1 MPPTD
6 APVSKSKFARSFWDA
21 ATQIGTPN
29 ATTTFHETYDKTDVQ
44 HQVDGSPYTGQRAM
58 ALGFLTKR
66 RLVRF
71 LQSDKG
77 ASLTGIDCT
86 RPGLS
91 AVREQ
96 RIRQVA
102 SEFLDLLVE
111 FTHKYE
117 VVAFDAEAVAEARG
131 MVVGTFCLFRG
142 FSRTIVSSNFAAL
155 KSKWQAAQL
164 ADASIDPPV
173 ASVPVAVSTVASNV
187 VEVAQISAKR
197 QRDA

>member
-1 MPPTD
+1 M
-6 APVSKSKFARSFWDA
+6 
-21 ATQIGTPN
+21 
-29 ATTTFHETYDKTDVQ
+29 
-44 HQVDGSPYTGQRAM
+44 
-58 ALGFLTKR
+58 
-66 RLVRF
+66 
-71 LQSDKG
+71 
-77 ASLTGIDCT
+77 DCT

-173 ASVPVAVSTVASNV
+173 VSVPVAVSTVASNV